1 MKNCLFF
8 QSLTNGSGFFLSD
21 AREMVGEGRHV
32 VLRHRETG
40 EFIDDFTNKGK
51 RKNSKEHLCLKD
63 RKITHWTVTM
73 PVIIVRFARLAV
85 VIACFAILTI
95 HVYQNKI
102 LKQIC
107 SVRIFTVLHQCIKLV
122 YFD

>member
-51 RKNSKEHLCLKD
+51 RKNSKEHLCLKKD
-63 RKITHWTVTM
+63 RKDNS
-73 PVIIVRFARLAV
+73 LDSYY
-85 VIACFAILTI
+85 ACYYCLFCETGSCYCMFCSPDYSCVSKSNLEANLLCENI
-95 HVYQNKI
+95 HCTPSVY
-102 LKQIC
+102 
-107 SVRIFTVLHQCIKLV
+107 
-122 YFD
+122 